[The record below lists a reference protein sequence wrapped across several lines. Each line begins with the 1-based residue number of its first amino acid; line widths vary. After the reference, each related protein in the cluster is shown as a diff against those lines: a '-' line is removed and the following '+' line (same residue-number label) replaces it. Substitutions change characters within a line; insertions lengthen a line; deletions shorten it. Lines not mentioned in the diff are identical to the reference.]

1 MAKLSGTF
9 VSSEVV
15 GDREDLTDAIYN
27 ISPEKTP
34 FTSMIGRGKAKNTLH
49 EWQVDELAAPD
60 TANARPEGNEAAF
73 TVPAATLRV
82 GNICQISDKTAI
94 VAETTEVINKA
105 GRKSEMAYQ
114 MAKRSAELKRDVE
127 SILLSNQ
134 GASSSDPRALGG
146 LEAWVKT
153 NTDFD
158 AGGSNPVYTTLPTDP
173 RNDGTQRPL
182 TEQMLKS
189 VVQKSWNE
197 GGEPDV
203 IMAGA
208 FNKAAISGFA
218 GNADKVFNLSSA
230 KPGVIVAAMDVYVS
244 DFGTLKV
251 VPNRWQRTRSVHILD
266 AGLIELDFLR
276 GYKTVPLAK
285 TGDATKRLINVEYTL
300 KVKNEKGLG
309 GIFDLTTS

>member
-1 MAKLSGTF
+1 MAKISGTF

-15 GDREDLTDAIYN
+15 GDREDLTDAIYQ

-49 EWQVDELAAPD
+49 EWQIDELAAPD

-73 TVPAATLRV
+73 TVPAATVRV

-94 VAETTEVINKA
+94 VAKTTEAITKA

-114 MAKRSAELKRDVE
+114 MAKRSAELKRDVVA
-127 SILLSNQ
+127 ILLANQ

-146 LEAWVKT
+146 LPAWLKT
-153 NTDFD
+153 NTDFEGTGTD
-158 AGGSNPVYTTLPTDP
+158 PVYTILPTDP
-173 RNDGTQRPL
+173 RNDGAQRAI
-182 TEQMLKS
+182 TEAMVKL
-189 VVQKSWNE
+189 VVQQAWNE

-218 GNADKVFNLSSA
+218 GNADKVFNLNSA

-251 VPNRWQRTRSVHILD
+251 IPNRFQRTRDVFVLD
-266 AGLIELDFLR
+266 ANLLELDFLR

-285 TGDATKRLINVEYTL
+285 TGDAEKRLINVEYTL
-300 KVKNEKGLG
+300 KVKNEKGLAAVY
-309 GIFDLTTS
+309 DLTTS